1 MRCRLAKYLR
11 SKIAVSIIITAV
23 FGLVIKEALFPVRAF
38 LLNSHFTEQK
48 KPLRKY
54 GDSQNA
60 LPSPSPESHRKAVF
74 IPASFLNSEVPKNE
88 SYCNFNYKFPDG
100 WNMTELFLE
109 ATPQLGNNGPYRVVY
124 NLIEGRFEDNTV
136 GVTYCTHAT
145 PEFLY
150 HIAEIVNRWDGPVS
164 VAVFAPGT
172 DLFVSLSV
180 LYHMCRC
187 FPEMS
192 RVTVHLIVHY
202 KYFPMESR
210 YSVVG
215 SKLLED
221 LDFSNCSA
229 PLNLLNGRFE
239 TFRHQQ
245 KLTYPVNT
253 ARNVARIAAKTTHV
267 LVSDVELLPS
277 SNLVPAFLSM
287 FKKFKQ
293 HFDNVSPH
301 ATKPEL
307 QLKRYVFVLPV
318 FEVEATVLK
327 VPSTKKELLQLYSE
341 NRAVYFHRWVCLH
354 CQRFPGLQKWL
365 QKKSDNEDTP
375 LIQPFL
381 IVHREYPYHRWEPIY
396 IGTNSEPLYSEILT
410 WEGQQDKMTQMAE
423 MCLMQYNFV
432 ILDGAFLVHTPG
444 VKHRKDISPNQTL
457 WRKPYEWENMKR
469 YRNIAQTLL
478 QKYTSRRSCKI

>member
-60 LPSPSPESHRKAVF
+60 LPSPSPESHKKAVF

-88 SYCNFNYKFPDG
+88 SYCNFNYKFPDV

-145 PEFLY
+145 LEFLY

-172 DLFVSLSV
+172 DLF
-180 LYHMCRC
+180 
-187 FPEMS
+187 
-192 RVTVHLIVHY
+192 
-202 KYFPMESR
+202 
-210 YSVVG
+210 
-215 SKLLED
+215 
-221 LDFSNCSA
+221 
-229 PLNLLNGRFE
+229 
-239 TFRHQQ
+239 
-245 KLTYPVNT
+245 
-253 ARNVARIAAKTTHV
+253 
-267 LVSDVELLPS
+267 
-277 SNLVPAFLSM
+277 
-287 FKKFKQ
+287 
-293 HFDNVSPH
+293 
-301 ATKPEL
+301 
-307 QLKRYVFVLPV
+307 
-318 FEVEATVLK
+318 
-327 VPSTKKELLQLYSE
+327 
-341 NRAVYFHRWVCLH
+341 
-354 CQRFPGLQKWL
+354 
-365 QKKSDNEDTP
+365 
-375 LIQPFL
+375 PFL

-457 WRKPYEWENMKR
+457 WRRPYEWENMKR